1 MLLQRMDD
9 GSLDVT
15 VYRKLIHTD
24 RYLDLHSHHPPQVRR
39 VLVKCLFNRAQTIT
53 TGQNNLQKEE
63 HHLTSVV
70 RQNRYPSV
78 FIRSS
83 SKPPRQ
89 DMYATETPPQ
99 EEEHRPLLVMLPH
112 TEGVSEYVRWVCR
125 KFSMKVVSG
134 LDSPSA
140 PC

>member
-1 MLLQRMDD
+1 M
-9 GSLDVT
+9 GCYKICKSS
-15 VYRKLIHTD
+15 KN
-24 RYLDLHSHHPPQVRR
+24 
-39 VLVKCLFNRAQTIT
+39 NRDCIS
-53 TGQNNLQKEE
+53 NLQKEE

-78 FIRSS
+78 FVRSS
-83 SKPPRQ
+83 SKPHRQ
-89 DMYATETPPQ
+89 DMEATETAPQ
-99 EEEHRPLLVMLPH
+99 EEEHRPLLVMLPY

-125 KFSMKVVSG
+125 KFGMKVVSG